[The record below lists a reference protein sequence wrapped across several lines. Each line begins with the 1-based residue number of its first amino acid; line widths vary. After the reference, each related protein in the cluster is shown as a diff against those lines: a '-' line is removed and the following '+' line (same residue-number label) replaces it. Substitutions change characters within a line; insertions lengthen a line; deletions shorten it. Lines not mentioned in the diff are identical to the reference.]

1 MMQRAYR
8 MNKVEDVK
16 LQHELFNQ
24 NREKVGNTQYI
35 SYMIQRAFRM
45 NKVEKA
51 RLQHE
56 LFNQNREKVGNTQY
70 LLHDAK
76 SLQDEQ
82 SGGGK
87 TTAWELQPKQG
98 EGR

>member
-1 MMQRAYR
+1 MSSSTKTERTSETLNISCMIQRAYR
-8 MNKVEDVK
+8 MNKVE
-16 LQHELFNQ
+16 E
-24 NREKVGNTQYI
+24 
-35 SYMIQRAFRM
+35 
-45 NKVEKA
+45 A

-70 LLHDAK
+70 LLLDAK

-87 TTAWELQPKQG
+87 ATA
-98 EGR
+98 